1 MLIAAIVT
9 SNFMNVFVL
18 SLNVRLGK
26 EKEEHWNVSYF
37 KQTHSTNSML
47 YPFLISWA

>member
-26 EKEEHWNVSYF
+26 EKEEHWNVSCKRMIYF

-47 YPFLISWA
+47 YDF